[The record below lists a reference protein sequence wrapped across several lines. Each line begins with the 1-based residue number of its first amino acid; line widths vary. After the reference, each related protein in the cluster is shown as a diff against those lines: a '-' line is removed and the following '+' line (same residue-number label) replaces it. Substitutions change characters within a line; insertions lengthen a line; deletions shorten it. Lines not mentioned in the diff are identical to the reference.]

1 MLVILCEQE
10 AKEVRKSVISYGVA
24 TLDALFEMKGDRKF
38 HSFSQNR
45 RTSQSAV
52 LGFFTYVTPD

>member
-1 MLVILCEQE
+1 M
-10 AKEVRKSVISYGVA
+10 RKSVISYGVA
-24 TLDALFEMKGDRKF
+24 TLDALFEMKGDRKL

-52 LGFFTYVTPD
+52 LGFFPYVTPD

>member
-1 MLVILCEQE
+1 M
-10 AKEVRKSVISYGVA
+10 RKSAIPDGIA
-24 TLDALFEMKGDRKF
+24 RLHALFEMKGDRKL

-45 RTSQSAV
+45 RTSQTAV